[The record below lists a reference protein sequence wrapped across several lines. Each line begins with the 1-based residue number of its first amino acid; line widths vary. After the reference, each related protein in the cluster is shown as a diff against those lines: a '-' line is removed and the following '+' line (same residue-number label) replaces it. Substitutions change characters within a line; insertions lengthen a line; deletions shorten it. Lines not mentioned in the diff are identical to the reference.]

1 MAIDSTESDT
11 PVGALEIAVIGA
23 GNIGRTLGAKWAT
36 AGHQVVY
43 GVRSPGA
50 PDTASVPDAVA
61 RAEVVLL
68 AVPGAA
74 AKDVLAALGTALAGK
89 VVIDASNDIQGT
101 GKLHALAE
109 LTDGAH
115 PVRAFNTLGWENF
128 ADPDF
133 DGVTA
138 DLFYAAEEG
147 NAKEVAD
154 RLIADV
160 GLRPSLARRRRRLR
174 PRRLPDTALVH
185 ARVPAQ
191 TRPQA
196 RVQDARRRPMN
207 RHGTRPHR
215 HEHRDG
221 GGTLRRISPSRA
233 RRACARG

>member
-1 MAIDSTESDT
+1 MTIDSTVSDT
-11 PVGALEIAVIGA
+11 PEGALDIAVIGA

-36 AGHQVVY
+36 AGHEVVY

-50 PDTASVPDAVA
+50 PDTASVRDAVA
-61 RAEVVLL
+61 GAEVVLL
-68 AVPGAA
+68 AVPGQA
-74 AKDVLAALGTALAGK
+74 AKEVLAALGTALAGK

-109 LTDGAH
+109 LTDAAH
-115 PVRAFNTLGWENF
+115 PVRAFSTLGWENF

-160 GLRPSLARRRRRLR
+160 GLRPVWLGGVDAFDLVDSLTRLWFTLAFQRKLGRRLAFKM
-174 PRRLPDTALVH
+174 L
-185 ARVPAQ
+185 
-191 TRPQA
+191 
-196 RVQDARRRPMN
+196 
-207 RHGTRPHR
+207 
-215 HEHRDG
+215 G
-221 GGTLRRISPSRA
+221 GQ
-233 RRACARG
+233 